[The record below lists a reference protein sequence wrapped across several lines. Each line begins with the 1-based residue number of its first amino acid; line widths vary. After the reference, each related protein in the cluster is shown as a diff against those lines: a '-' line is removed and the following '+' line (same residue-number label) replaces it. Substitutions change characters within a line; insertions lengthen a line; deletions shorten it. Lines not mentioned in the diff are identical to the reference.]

1 MTPTCRRNK
10 LWLEV
15 VGARNLESRQA
26 VDAYCVVQQLVVPA
40 PVTVKLHAQEKG
52 QDAAAL
58 PSRSPTIQSS
68 GNPAWSHAIE
78 LDIVEDGGD
87 AADPVSSTLAS
98 DPRVMIQVFNEK
110 NFFFDMFPASSGS
123 SSSSSPKSAVDAS
136 AADEDSRQEMM
147 DREEEGEEE
156 GSNRGKLDSLC
167 LSHETDSDDDEDREL
182 GLIDYAFVDT
192 TPKAKIKRLNSSIT
206 PVERI
211 SDKKTTRNSTP
222 AAPAPIATQSEGL
235 DPSDEA
241 LGFLELS
248 VALLRKSSRIA
259 TDKWYVL
266 RGTRSGEIRI
276 RTLWLDDAT
285 LATDEQARERI
296 FAEQVYEVPMYDHYG
311 FRISDRLQKDWA
323 HLRSYEDC
331 REERRV
337 SDWERAF
344 GTQFFSLQHHRDF
357 LASENTVLRQLARG
371 GIPRHWRER
380 VYMNLSG
387 AREKQQNAGS
397 QDYKSLVEQS
407 EGVDSAPFRQIE
419 LDIDRTFGHSGTK
432 ICTEEGRAVLRR
444 ILRAYSIRNPSIGYC
459 QGLNFIVGFLTL
471 AVEEEAAFWLL
482 AVICEDLYPGYYTP
496 TMAETQTD
504 MLVLKELIA
513 DELPALD
520 AFTAD
525 VGLPLELLGSQ
536 WLLCLFTTTFP
547 SETVFRIFDCIFA
560 EGSRFVFAVIIA
572 HLRRLESTLIRL
584 EDFQAV
590 LSAMKDAENALLDAD
605 RFMVDAVQEADRI
618 EESRITALR
627 EKHRESVRDEMN
639 RAARAR
645 ALNKQLAVVYQI
657 PAFSNYAA
665 SLLRFFHE
673 EAEVSSRS
681 DVAFILTLLC
691 HGLVWLAEHSQRW
704 QRQ

>member
-1 MTPTCRRNK
+1 MRTTRNK

-26 VDAYCVVQQLVVPA
+26 VDAYCVVQQLVAPA
-40 PVTVKLHAQEKG
+40 PVTGKLFGREKE
-52 QDAAAL
+52 QDAAVV

-68 GNPAWSHAIE
+68 GNPTWSHVVE
-78 LDIVEDGGD
+78 LDIVEDD
-87 AADPVSSTLAS
+87 DDSVDPVSSTLAS
-98 DPRVMIQVFNEK
+98 DARVMIQVFNEK

-123 SSSSSPKSAVDAS
+123 SGSSSPKSAVDAS
-136 AADEDSRQEMM
+136 ADDEDSRQETI
-147 DREEEGEEE
+147 DRGEEEEGTRRDKM
-156 GSNRGKLDSLC
+156 GSLC

-192 TPKAKIKRLNSSIT
+192 TPKAKIKRLNPQIT
-206 PVERI
+206 PVESI
-211 SDKKTTRNSTP
+211 SDEKTTRDSTP
-222 AAPAPIATQSEGL
+222 VTPAPTAIQSKGL
-235 DPSDEA
+235 DASDEA

-259 TDKWYVL
+259 ADKWYVL
-266 RGTRSGEIRI
+266 RGARSGEVRV
-276 RTLWLDDAT
+276 RALWLDGST
-285 LATDEQARERI
+285 LAADEQAREGI

-311 FRISDRLQKDWA
+311 FRICDRLRKDWA

-419 LDIDRTFGHSGTK
+419 LDIDRTFSHSGTK

-513 DELPALD
+513 DELPSLD
-520 AFTAD
+520 AFTGD
-525 VGLPLELLGSQ
+525 VGLPLELLGS
-536 WLLCLFTTTFP
+536 
-547 SETVFRIFDCIFA
+547 
-560 EGSRFVFAVIIA
+560 
-572 HLRRLESTLIRL
+572 
-584 EDFQAV
+584 QAV

-605 RFMVDAVQEADRI
+605 RFMMDAAQEADRI
-618 EESRITALR
+618 EESRIAALR

-645 ALNKQLAVVYQI
+645 TLNKQLAVVYQI

-665 SLLRFFHE
+665 NLLRFFHE